1 MEEVVEVV
9 LENVCAREETTL
21 GEKNAVRQ
29 MIRSMQSVPKAKE
42 TVILMEAV
50 LEILYAGQ
58 ITANII
64 IALPTLKMTAVQNQV
79 GSKNLQ

>member
-1 MEEVVEVV
+1 MVESVF
-9 LENVCAREETTL
+9 ARAETTL
-21 GEKNAVRQ
+21 GVKNAVRK

-50 LEILYAGQ
+50 LEILYVGQ

-79 GSKNLQ
+79 GYKNLQRL